1 MIKALLFAAA
11 LAAAAPVSDV
21 QSLVATEAAF
31 ASAAS
36 KTGIASAFRRYAT
49 SGGIVFAGGKPV
61 KVSEAYADGKPVPK
75 ALVWR
80 SQAAG
85 VARSGD
91 LGFDIGPYTHTAK
104 NDAQVHGW
112 FATVWAKQ
120 ADGAWRFLVDTGI
133 YSGDWRSAVP
143 ETPSAVIQPGLAGDA
158 ATAFNDVQAAELRLT
173 PEGFGTARSLAAD
186 AWVLRDGSEAATG
199 KAAIALAKKDKRT
212 FYTPLGG
219 GSSADGDMAYFYGR
233 AETAKTKATYL
244 HIWQRRP
251 GGWTIVID
259 AVTSA

>member
-11 LAAAAPVSDV
+11 LIAAAPVSDV
-21 QSLVATEAAF
+21 QSLIATETAF
-31 ASAAS
+31 AAAAA
-36 KTGIASAFRRYAT
+36 KTGIAPAFRRYAA
-49 SGGIVFAGGKPV
+49 SGGVVFVAGKPV
-61 KVSEAYADGKPVPK
+61 KVLEAYADGRPVPK

-91 LGFDIGPYTHTAK
+91 LGFDIGPYTHTAT

-112 FATVWAKQ
+112 FVTVWAKQ

-133 YSGDWRSAVP
+133 YSGDGPSAVP
-143 ETPSAVIQPGLAGDA
+143 ATPPAVIQPGLAGNA
-158 ATAFNDVQAAELRLT
+158 ATAFNDVQATELRLT

-186 AWVLRDGSEAATG
+186 AWVLRDG
-199 KAAIALAKKDKRT
+199 
-212 FYTPLGG
+212 
-219 GSSADGDMAYFYGR
+219 DMAYFYGR
-233 AETAKTKATYL
+233 AETAKTKSTYL

-251 GGWTIVID
+251 GGWKIVID